1 MTNKQKQALLAYLG
15 YYNAIADLIGLY
27 VEKA

>member
-1 MTNKQKQALLAYLG
+1 MTTKQKQDLLAYLG
-15 YYNAIADLIGLY
+15 YYNALADLIGLY